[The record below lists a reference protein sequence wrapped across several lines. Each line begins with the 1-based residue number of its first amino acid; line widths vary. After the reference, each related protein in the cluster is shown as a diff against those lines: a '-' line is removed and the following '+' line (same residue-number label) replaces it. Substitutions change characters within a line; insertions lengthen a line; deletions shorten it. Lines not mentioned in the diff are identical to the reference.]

1 MDIAVIGAHGK
12 IARHLTRRL
21 TGRGDRVRGLVRN
34 PDHTAD
40 VEADGAEPV
49 LHDLEADAVADLA
62 ACIPG
67 ADAVVF
73 AAGAGPGSGAPRKE
87 TVDYGGAVALLEAA
101 RKAGVDR
108 YLMVSAMGTDDP
120 PQDDEVFSVYLR
132 AKARADNALMA
143 SDRAWTVVRP
153 GGLTDDAGTGRVS
166 LARHVPRGAIPR
178 DDVAAVLVVCLDEP
192 RTAGRV
198 FEVVSGDTPIE
209 EAIDTFV
216 E

>member
-1 MDIAVIGAHGK
+1 MDIAVVGAHGK
-12 IARHLTRRL
+12 VARRLTRRL
-21 TGRGDRVRGLVRN
+21 AQRGDRVRGLVRN

-62 ACIPG
+62 ARIRG

-87 TVDYGGAVALLEAA
+87 TVDYGGAVALLDAA
-101 RKAGVDR
+101 REAGVAR

-120 PQDDEVFSVYLR
+120 PRDDEVFSVYLR

-153 GGLTDDAGTGRVS
+153 GGLTDDPGTGRVT
-166 LARHVPRGAIPR
+166 LARHVSRGP
-178 DDVAAVLVVCLDEP
+178 
-192 RTAGRV
+192 
-198 FEVVSGDTPIE
+198 PI
-209 EAIDTFV
+209 
-216 E
+216 